1 MKVFS
6 VIDSPPVKKASP
18 NGAGK
23 KTSKKKKIVML
34 KRENLSPA
42 QIRAKVEK
50 NTAKINHNHKMT
62 KARMEKFK
70 AEKLPDLDEAAKA
83 VLANKK
89 AMAKKGPPVSAASE
103 AKLAEE
109 KMDLAEEK
117 VVGDVGLN
125 DPNDP
130 ATHGKLKSVL
140 SMGGFN
146 FSDKERA
153 ALENIL
159 KD

>member
-1 MKVFS
+1 
-6 VIDSPPVKKASP
+6 
-18 NGAGK
+18 
-23 KTSKKKKIVML
+23 ML
-34 KRENLSPA
+34 KRESLSPA

-50 NTAKINHNHKMT
+50 HTAKINQNHETT
-62 KARMEKFK
+62 KARMAKFK
-70 AEKLPDLDEAAKA
+70 AEKLPDLDEAAKDA
-83 VLANKK
+83 LAGKT
-89 AMAKKGPPVSAASE
+89 AKIRKPTPASVSGLE
-103 AKLAEE
+103 EE
-109 KMDLAEEK
+109 KMDQAEEK

-125 DPNDP
+125 NPNDP